1 MALKRSITYKDPQ
14 HTKQPNM
21 QLWNLINQLP
31 EYQVAKVIR
40 PDILRNDKGKPNRA
54 YRCAE
59 ACQLIQQKIE
69 SEKRTEQ
76 LQQLWYQNNR
86 DNIRTKFFQRHE

>member
-1 MALKRSITYKDPQ
+1 MDEDAAESLAGLAMSEPQLFNEMALKRSITYKDPQ

-40 PDILRNDKGKPNRA
+40 PDILRKDKGRPDSH
-54 YRCAE
+54 E
-59 ACQLIQQKIE
+59 LL
-69 SEKRTEQ
+69 KR
-76 LQQLWYQNNR
+76 LAS
-86 DNIRTKFFQRHE
+86 